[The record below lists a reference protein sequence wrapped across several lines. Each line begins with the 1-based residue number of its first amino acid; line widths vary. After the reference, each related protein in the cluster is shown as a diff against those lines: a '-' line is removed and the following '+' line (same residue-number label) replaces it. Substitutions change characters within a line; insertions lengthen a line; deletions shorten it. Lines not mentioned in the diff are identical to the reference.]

1 MIAPADKHPN
11 DLSIETVRLS
21 KAFGRV
27 QAVADLDLRVP
38 GGEIYGLLGPNG
50 SGKTTVMRLLV
61 GLAKADSGEARVL
74 GRRVPDRAVLA
85 EVGYMTQA
93 EALYSD
99 LTAKENVRF
108 FAELNGAG
116 TPTRIQEALE
126 LIELASR
133 ADDLVGSLSGGL
145 RRRVSLACALVH
157 RPRLLILDEPT
168 GGVDPQLRV
177 AFWEHFRRLADGGVT
192 LLISSHVMDEAERCD
207 RLGFMRDG
215 RLIAEGS
222 PEQLRERSG
231 TLDLEQ
237 AFLKFAEAEHA
248 A

>member
-11 DLSIETVRLS
+11 ELSIETLRLS

-27 QAVADLDLRVP
+27 QAVVELDLRVP
-38 GGEIYGLLGPNG
+38 AGEIYGLLGPNG
-50 SGKTTVMRLLV
+50 SGKTTLMRLLV
-61 GLAKADSGEARVL
+61 GLAKADSGEANVL
-74 GRRVPDRAVLA
+74 GRRVPDRALLA

-93 EALYSD
+93 EALYTD
-99 LTAKENVRF
+99 LTARENIRF
-108 FAELNGAG
+108 FAELSGAG
-116 TPTRIQEALE
+116 TPTKIQEALE
-126 LIELASR
+126 LVELVDR
-133 ADDLVGSLSGGL
+133 ADDLTGSLSGGL

-157 RPRLLILDEPT
+157 QPRLLILDEPT
-168 GGVDPQLRV
+168 VGVDPQLRA

-222 PEQLRERSG
+222 PEQLRQRSG

>member
-27 QAVADLDLRVP
+27 RAVSELDLRVP

-74 GRRVPDRAVLA
+74 RRRVPDRALLA

-108 FAELNGAG
+108 FAELYGAG
-116 TPTRIQEALE
+116 TPARIQEALE
-126 LIELASR
+126 LVELASR

-157 RPRLLILDEPT
+157 QPRLLILDEPT
-168 GGVDPQLRV
+168 VGIDPQLRV
-177 AFWEHFRRLADGGVT
+177 AFWEHFRRLAGSGVT

-222 PEQLRERSG
+222 PEQLRQRSG
-231 TLDLEQ
+231 TADLEQ
-237 AFLKFAEAEHA
+237 AFLRFAEAEHA